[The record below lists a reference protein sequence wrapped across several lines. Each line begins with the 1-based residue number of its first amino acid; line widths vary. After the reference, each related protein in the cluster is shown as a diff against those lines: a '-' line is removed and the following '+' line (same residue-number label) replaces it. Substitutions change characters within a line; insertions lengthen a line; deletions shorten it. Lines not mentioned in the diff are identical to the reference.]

1 MFYITCV
8 SVFDGSVKVV
18 FRSTNEGKLRAKFNE
33 MIARRPD
40 CGLSF
45 TTVKPA
51 PVKQALNVSVL
62 SYE

>member
-8 SVFDGSVKVV
+8 SVYDGSVKVV

-33 MIARRPD
+33 MIARRPES
-40 CGLSF
+40 GLSF
-45 TTVKPA
+45 TTVKPTT
-51 PVKQALNVSVL
+51 VKQALNVSVL

>member
-33 MIARRPD
+33 IIAHRPE

-45 TTVKPA
+45 TTVKPTT
-51 PVKQALNVSVL
+51 VKQALNVSVL